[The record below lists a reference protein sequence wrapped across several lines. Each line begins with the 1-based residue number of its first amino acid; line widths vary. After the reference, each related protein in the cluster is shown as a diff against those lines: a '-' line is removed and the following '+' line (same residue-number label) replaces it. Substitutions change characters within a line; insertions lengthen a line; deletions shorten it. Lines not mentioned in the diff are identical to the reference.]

1 MAQRVQ
7 DKKPK
12 RNKSAQAWVDE
23 NVAEQKIRYRA
34 IVKEMDE
41 LEPQRKKWI
50 KEFIRTIQTRGFNMD
65 GDMLRKIPK
74 PEVPKEP
81 KRKHRVVW

>member
-12 RNKSAQAWVDE
+12 RNKTVQAWIDE

-34 IVKEMDE
+34 IVKEMEE
-41 LEPQRKKWI
+41 LEPQRKRWI
-50 KEFIRTIQTRGFNMD
+50 RDFLKTVQTRGFNVD

-74 PEVPKEP
+74 AEIPKEP
-81 KRKHRVVW
+81 KRKHKVVW